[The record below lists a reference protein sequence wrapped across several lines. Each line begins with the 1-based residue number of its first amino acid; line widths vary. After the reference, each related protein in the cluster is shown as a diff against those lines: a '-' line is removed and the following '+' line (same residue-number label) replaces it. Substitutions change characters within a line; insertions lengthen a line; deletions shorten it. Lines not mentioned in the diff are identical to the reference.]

1 MIKKI
6 IVKDAIIMKKIAV
19 LTLTLILLLGAVVG
33 TFSVSAATH
42 TKQDIVDKVSESAI
56 YKYISSDVKNLVRN
70 VDPTD
75 EQLDKLYSIAERFV
89 ALGLTD
95 KGASADKYTSEEVQS
110 VLALIDEGCKVMN
123 YTYTFTPAANATH
136 KGDVDLKIYDASNKQ
151 IYSYDG
157 DVIKKTGADQTAL
170 FVTLAL
176 CGVALLAGAVV
187 VKTKKSVEA

>member
-6 IVKDAIIMKKIAV
+6 IVKDAIVMKKIAV

-75 EQLDKLYSIAERFV
+75 EQLDKLYNIAERFV

-95 KGASADKYTSEEVQS
+95 KGASADKYTSDEVQS
-110 VLALIDEGCKVMN
+110 VLALIDEACTSLN
-123 YTYTFTPAANATH
+123 YTYTLTPAANSKHA
-136 KGDVDLKIYDASNKQ
+136 GDVDFKVFDASNKQ
-151 IYSYDG
+151 VYGYNG
-157 DVIKKTGADQTAL
+157 DIVKKTGADQTAL

-187 VKTKKSVEA
+187 VKTKKSVKA

>member
-6 IVKDAIIMKKIAV
+6 IVKDAIVMKKIAV

-42 TKQDIVDKVSESAI
+42 TKQDLVDKVSESAI

-70 VDPTD
+70 VDLTD
-75 EQLDKLYSIAERFV
+75 EQLDKLYNIAERFV
-89 ALGLTD
+89 ALDLTD
-95 KGASADKYTSEEVQS
+95 KGADADKYTSDEVQS
-110 VLALIDEGCKVMN
+110 VLALIDEACTSLN
-123 YTYTFTPAANATH
+123 YTYTLTPSADPKHA
-136 KGDVDLKIYDASNKQ
+136 GDVVLKVFDASNKQ
-151 IYSYDG
+151 VYSRDA
-157 DVIKKTGADQTAL
+157 DVVNKTGADQTAL

-187 VKTKKSVEA
+187 VKTKKSVKA